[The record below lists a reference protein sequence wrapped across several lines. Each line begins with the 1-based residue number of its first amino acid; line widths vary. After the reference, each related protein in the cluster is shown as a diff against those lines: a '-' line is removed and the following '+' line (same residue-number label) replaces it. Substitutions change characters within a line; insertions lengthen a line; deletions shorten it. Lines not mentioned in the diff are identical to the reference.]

1 MLVMGIFYGVALS
14 LLGAPYAAA
23 LGLVGGV
30 LTFIPFAGFA
40 AAFALSMLVCG
51 QHFGWDWRLGA
62 AAAAMLAGTTV
73 ESAWLSPRLVGE
85 RAGLGADWGF
95 VVAFGFRARCSDFWG
110 TLIALPLAAAA
121 KTAARHFVE
130 WNRNIDWR

>member
-1 MLVMGIFYGVALS
+1 MS

-62 AAAAMLAGTTV
+62 AAAAMLAGTAV

-85 RAGLGADWGF
+85 RAGLGPIGVLLSLSVFGALLGF
-95 VVAFGFRARCSDFWG
+95 LG